1 MTLVLA
7 SNVFS
12 GGQILWLLFLYIGL
26 PALLLIGIVTL
37 LIVAVRNS
45 NKK

>member
-7 SNVFS
+7 SQVFS
-12 GGQILWLLFLYIGL
+12 GGQILWLLFLNIGL
-26 PALLLIGIVTL
+26 PALLVIGVVTL
-37 LIVAVRNS
+37 LIVVVRNS